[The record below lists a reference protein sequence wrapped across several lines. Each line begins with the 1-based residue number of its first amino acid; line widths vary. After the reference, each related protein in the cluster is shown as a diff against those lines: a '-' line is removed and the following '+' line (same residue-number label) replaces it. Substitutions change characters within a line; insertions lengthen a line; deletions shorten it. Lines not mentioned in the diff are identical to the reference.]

1 MKTLISTLFALLAIS
16 ATAATYITVDGIHY
30 RIDET
35 AKTACVVCRQY
46 DGQSEEDG
54 WMYYYYQAYN
64 EIYGTN
70 GPSDLYVDNV
80 EIPSSFA
87 YNETTYS
94 VTAIGDNAF
103 CGSTLMTSLTLPA
116 TVTTFGTGTF
126 TMCYAL
132 QTITVDGENPKYS
145 SLDGIMY
152 TRSPMTI
159 FFVPRA
165 ISGNITLPDGLTEIS
180 SSAFQNCT
188 QITSVTMPNSVT
200 TIKDAAFSGCTSLM
214 EVNFS
219 TALKS
224 IERNAFNQCTSLAM
238 VDFQKTQL
246 ETIDLLAFNG
256 CTNLVWLYLGNHLKT
271 IGRSAFEDCAM
282 QALRLPA
289 TLQSIGENAFR
300 GCTQLA
306 FIQNLSALTLTQ
318 GSTDNGYVVYYATQI
333 TGADTPTNLAENQEN
348 QPQISIC
355 GKQIAI
361 ASAQN
366 LSIKI
371 YAVSGKLVYRSENSD
386 NQTIT
391 LPNSG
396 IYLTKIGENIQKIV
410 IK

>member
-16 ATAATYITVDGIHY
+16 ATAATYVTVDGIHY

-46 DGQSEEDG
+46 DGQSEEDS
-54 WMYYYYQAYN
+54 WMWYSADQLYVGDITIPTKFTYN
-64 EIYGTN
+64 ENEYAVTSIG
-70 GPSDLYVDNV
+70 GSA
-80 EIPSSFA
+80 FA
-87 YNETTYS
+87 
-94 VTAIGDNAF
+94 
-103 CGSTLMTSLTLPA
+103 GSKQMTSLTLPA

-126 TMCYAL
+126 SLCNAL
-132 QTITVDGENPKYS
+132 QTITVDGENPKYQ

-152 TRSPMTI
+152 ARSPMAI

-200 TIKDAAFSGCTSLM
+200 TIKDAAFSGCTSLL

-224 IERNAFNQCTSLAM
+224 IERNAFNQCTSFAM

-246 ETIDLLAFNG
+246 KTIDFQAFNS

-306 FIQNLSALTLTQ
+306 IIQNLSALTLTQ
-318 GSTDNGYVVYYATQI
+318 GSTDNGYVAYYATQI
-333 TGADTPTNLAENQEN
+333 TGADTPTNLAENQQN
-348 QPQISIC
+348 LPQISIC
-355 GKQIAI
+355 GRQITI

-366 LSIKI
+366 LSIKV
-371 YAVSGKLVYRSENSD
+371 YAANGKLVYHSENSD

-396 IYLTKIGENIQKIV
+396 IYLVKIGENIQKIV

>member
-1 MKTLISTLFALLAIS
+1 MKTFISTLFALLAIS
-16 ATAATYITVDGIHY
+16 ATAATYVTVDGIHY
-30 RIDET
+30 RIDEA

-46 DGQSEEDG
+46 DGQSEEDS
-54 WMYYYYQAYN
+54 WMWYSADQ
-64 EIYGTN
+64 
-70 GPSDLYVDNV
+70 LYVGDIT
-80 EIPSSFA
+80 IPTKF
-87 YNETTYS
+87 TYS
-94 VTAIGDNAF
+94 ENEYAVTSIGGSAF
-103 CGSTLMTSLTLPA
+103 AGSKQITSLTLPA

-132 QTITVDGENPKYS
+132 QKIIVDSKNPKYQ

-152 TRSPMTI
+152 TRSPMAI

-180 SSAFQNCT
+180 SSAFQNCE

-200 TIKDAAFSGCTSLM
+200 TIKDAAFDGCTNLM

-224 IERNAFNQCTSLAM
+224 IERNAFNKCTSLAM
-238 VDFQKTQL
+238 ADLNKTQL
-246 ETIDLLAFNG
+246 ETIDFQAFNG
-256 CTNLVWLYLGNHLKT
+256 CTSLVWLFLGNYLKT

-282 QALRLPA
+282 QALQLPA

-306 FIQNLSALTLTQ
+306 AIKNLSALTLKT
-318 GSTDNGYVVYYATQI
+318 GSTDNGYVAYYATQI
-333 TGADTPTNLAENQEN
+333 IVPETPTNLTENQQN
-348 QPQISIC
+348 QPQINIC
-355 GKQIAI
+355 GRQIAI

-366 LSIKI
+366 LSIKV
-371 YAVSGKLVYRSENSD
+371 YATNGKLVYHSENSD

-391 LPNSG
+391 LPQAG
-396 IYLTKIGENIQKIV
+396 IYLVKIGENIQKIV
-410 IK
+410 VK